1 MSNAS
6 NNQGRAYE
14 YICLISLKK
23 AINTVRA
30 AELVYNSSYY
40 AAKNAWE
47 TLSSCEQQLYTL
59 SAESTISTI
68 FAMEPNIVE
77 DSCDILN
84 LYIQNDQ
91 HGEEA
96 DVRDII
102 IERKDIR
109 WEIGLSIKHKQFLS
123 PAYDEKNRGAFGE
136 VYHTYDTETQRDIC
150 HVVLDSEFEYFEY
163 NDARYPVRYAHFWDM
178 NVCIATESLNNVL
191 FDEETG
197 QPMNREAE
205 TIDARIFYF
214 VKDDEIYLP
223 QHELLQLLKKQVA

>member
-14 YICLISLKK
+14 FICLLSLNE
-23 AINTVRA
+23 AINKIRSARIVH
-30 AELVYNSSYY
+30 NSSYDAAEY
-40 AAKNAWE
+40 AWG
-47 TLSSCEQQLYTL
+47 TLSRNEQQLYTL
-59 SAESTISTI
+59 SAKSTIETI

-77 DSCDILN
+77 QSNDVLS

-109 WEIGLSIKHKQFLS
+109 WEIMQDLKYRTILSSI
-123 PAYDEKNRGAFGE
+123 YDDKNRGTFGE
-136 VYHTYDTETQRDIC
+136 VYCSFDHINKRDVCRII
-150 HVVLDSEFEYFEY
+150 LDSEFECIEY
-163 NDARYPVRYAHFWDM
+163 NGVTYPIRTANFFGMYVR
-178 NVCIATESLNNVL
+178 IATKSFDKALY
-191 FDEETG
+191 DEESGLPTT
-197 QPMNREAE
+197 QEAE
-205 TIDARIFYF
+205 SIDDTLFYF
-214 VKDDEIYLP
+214 VQDEEIYLP